1 MTNAELMAREDFRE
15 ILRLVRPGARVLDVG
30 CGEGELL
37 ELLTREKG
45 VDGQGLEI
53 SPAGVAACLA
63 RGLAVV
69 QGDGDRDLDHFP
81 TRAFDYAVL
90 SKTLQQMRDPRHA
103 LSELLRIADQAV
115 VSVPNFGHWR
125 VRWSLLSRGRMP
137 ETRALPD
144 PWWSTPNIHLC
155 TLRDFID
162 LCTSLDLRIDA
173 CTALSGGK
181 PARPIDPAKGWENWR
196 SESALFLL
204 SKRTTDNS
212 AAAPVDLFGEM
223 AMAPQAK
230 PAKRGRARA

>member
-1 MTNAELMAREDFRE
+1 MTEAEAMAREDFRE

-53 SPAGVAACLA
+53 SPAGVAACLG

-69 QGDGDRDLDHFP
+69 QGDGDLDLDQFP
-81 TRAFDYAVL
+81 TRAFDYAIL

-162 LCTSLDLRIDA
+162 LCETLGLRIDA

-181 PARPIDPAKGWENWR
+181 PARPIDPARPFENWR
-196 SESALFLL
+196 AETALFLL
-204 SKRTTDNS
+204 SRR
-212 AAAPVDLFGEM
+212 APEAAPDAGAETPADLFGE
-223 AMAPQAK
+223 AAPN
-230 PAKRGRARA
+230 P

>member
-1 MTNAELMAREDFRE
+1 MIATTREDFRE

-37 ELLTREKG
+37 ELLTREKS

-81 TRAFDYAVL
+81 TRSFDYAIL
-90 SKTLQQMRDPRHA
+90 SKTLQQMREPKHV

-125 VRWSLLSRGRMP
+125 VRASLMVTGRMP

-144 PWWSTPNIHLC
+144 PWYSTPNIHLC
-155 TLRDFID
+155 TLKDFVD
-162 LCTSLDLRIDA
+162 LCRELDLRIDA
-173 CTALSGGK
+173 CAALVTGK
-181 PARPIDPAKGWENWR
+181 SARPIDPTKPLENWR
-196 SESALFLL
+196 SETALFLL
-204 SKRTTDNS
+204 SRRTEERAGAVPT
-212 AAAPVDLFGEM
+212 DLFGEV
-223 AMAPQAK
+223 ALPAAEPEAP
-230 PAKRGRARA
+230 KRRRRRA